1 MRALNED
8 NEIRKAMPMDLAQQ
22 QARIDA
28 LTWYHEFDFGNG
40 LQARSTI
47 PEVAIHR
54 PIWRFIERQLD
65 AIDFRGKSVL
75 DIGCWDGYWSFYAE
89 RRGASRVLAIDD
101 ASQNW
106 SDGRGLQLAKELYR
120 SNVEIDRH
128 VSVYDL
134 EPLGRSFDIILFL
147 GVYYHLLD
155 PFLALAQIRRRCHAG
170 SQVLIEGNAAV
181 GLPAKSA
188 LFDLDARTC
197 KFAPT
202 VEAFKELLRAA
213 YFSVAAEQFMEA
225 AELERPGWGW
235 RLRLC
240 AQALLGSRTGV
251 VEMTRPLLALRRV
264 FLVCTPMTGNN
275 AAHYY
280 KPPFGLH
287 VFDGRFD
294 EGK

>member
-1 MRALNED
+1 
-8 NEIRKAMPMDLAQQ
+8 MDLAQQ

-28 LTWYHEFDFGNG
+28 VTWYHEFDFGNG

-47 PEVAIHR
+47 PEAAIHR

-89 RRGASRVLAIDD
+89 RRGARSVLAIDD
-101 ASQNW
+101 AGQNW
-106 SDGRGLQLAKELYR
+106 SDGRGLHLARELYR
-120 SNVEIDRH
+120 SKIEIDRH

-134 EPLGRSFDIILFL
+134 EAIGRSFDIILFL

-170 SQVLIEGNAAV
+170 SQVLIEGNAAL

-188 LFDLDARTC
+188 LLDLEARTC

-202 VEAFKELLRAA
+202 LDALKELLRAA
-213 YFSVAAEQFMEA
+213 YFSVASEQSMEA
-225 AELERPGWGW
+225 DLQRPRWGW

-240 AQALLGSRTGV
+240 AQALLGARAGV
-251 VEMTRPLLALRRV
+251 VDMIRPLLALRRV
-264 FLVCTPMTGNN
+264 FLCCTPMTGDN
-275 AAHYY
+275 AAHFY